1 MSNKFINTNLAMG
14 TVLLSLSSFNTWAL
28 QQSDE
33 TQQAPSTKPAEAE
46 PMDHSKM
53 DHSKMDHSAMG
64 HAAKPKVEPELDHS
78 KMDHS
83 KMGHE
88 SMTEQDDMQGMDH
101 SKMDHS
107 KMGHESMTEQ
117 NDMQGMDHSAM
128 AKQSNTAPPD
138 ARDPH
143 AYANGLTLDS
153 GAFAL
158 PGPRQLKMADEHAFW
173 TVMFDRFEYADG
185 LSSGVE
191 QAKQYDMQGWYGNS
205 YDRLV
210 ITSEGEIVDNKL
222 EGSENQIL
230 WGHAISTFWDTQVGV
245 RFDTSEGPS
254 RQWLTFGV
262 QGLAPYWFEVSA
274 SLSVGAEGRSVI
286 DAEAEYELLITQR
299 LVIQPR
305 VVVSA
310 YGKDDPQNGVG
321 KGLSSLTAGL
331 RLRYEFSRQFAPY
344 VGLEWTGQYG
354 NTADFSQLDG
364 RATRQTQWVAG
375 IRFWFQ

>member
-1 MSNKFINTNLAMG
+1 MSNKLIRNTMA
-14 TVLLSLSSFNTWAL
+14 TVLVTLTSLNTWAE
-28 QQSDE
+28 QQTDE
-33 TQQAPSTKPAEAE
+33 TPQTLSTKPTNVKPIDEK
-46 PMDHSKM
+46 PMDHSSMDHSKMDHRKMEHGAMGNEPISEQADMQGM

-64 HAAKPKVEPELDHS
+64 H
-78 KMDHS
+78 
-83 KMGHE
+83 E
-88 SMTEQDDMQGMDH
+88 SMSEQA
-101 SKMDHS
+101 
-107 KMGHESMTEQ
+107 
-117 NDMQGMDHSAM
+117 DMQGMDHSAM
-128 AKQSNTAPPD
+128 AKQSDTPSPD

-143 AYANGLTLDS
+143 AYSDGLTLDS

-173 TVMFDRFEYADG
+173 TVLFDRFEYADG
-185 LSSGVE
+185 LSKG
-191 QAKQYDMQGWYGNS
+191 AGNATQYDMQGWYGSS

-210 ITSEGEIVDNKL
+210 VKSEGEIVDNKL

-254 RQWLTFGV
+254 RQWLSFGL

-274 SLSVGAEGRSVI
+274 SLAVGAEGRSVV
-286 DAEAEYELLITQR
+286 DLAAEYELLITQR
-299 LVIQPR
+299 LVLQPR
-305 VVVSA
+305 VVMSA
-310 YGKDDPQNGVG
+310 YGKDDPENGVG

-331 RLRYEFSRQFAPY
+331 RLRYEFTRQFAPY
-344 VGLEWTGQYG
+344 VGVEWTGQYG

-364 RATRQTQWVAG
+364 RTTTQTQWVAG